1 MSIQQLPSTGAP
13 PDDSPALRVDNLATY
28 FPVRSKFLRRVVG
41 HVHAV
46 DGVDLVVR
54 RGTTLGLVG
63 ESGCG
68 KSTLVRTII
77 GLNKPERGA
86 VYLGPH
92 QITGSGAKRM
102 REYRRDM
109 QLVFQDPYGSLNP
122 RMKVRDIIGEPLV
135 AYRTASRRGIRTQ
148 VLEMMDKVGLDR
160 SYADRYPHE
169 FSGGQRQ
176 RIGIARALILHP
188 SLLILDEPV
197 SALDI
202 SIQAQ
207 ILNLVR
213 DLQDELGIACL
224 IISHDLAVVRQ
235 VADEVAVMYLGKIV
249 ERGPADEIYHH
260 ASHPYTQ
267 ALLAAVPVPDPSRA
281 DALGRV
287 LIEGDLPSPMN
298 PPSGCRFRTRCWK
311 ATEFC
316 AEEEPLLVERPGV
329 DHPTACHY
337 AAELVA

>member
-1 MSIQQLPSTGAP
+1 MTIDEL
-13 PDDSPALRVDNLATY
+13 PALRVDGLATY
-28 FPVRSKFLRRVVG
+28 FPVRSKFLRRTVG

-46 DGVDLVVR
+46 AGVDLVVR

-77 GLNKPERGA
+77 GLNKPERGG

-92 QITGSGAKRM
+92 QIAGSGAKRM

-135 AYRTASRRGIRTQ
+135 AYRVAGRAGIRQQ
-148 VLEMMDKVGLDR
+148 VLAMMEKVGLDP

-176 RIGIARALILHP
+176 RIGIARALILRP

-197 SALDI
+197 SARDI
-202 SIQAQ
+202 SIKAQ

-249 ERGPADEIYHH
+249 ERGSADEIYEHP
-260 ASHPYTQ
+260 SHPYTQ

-281 DALGRV
+281 GSLDRV
-287 LIEGDLPSPMN
+287 LIDGDLPSPTN

-311 ATEFC
+311 ATELC
-316 AEEEPLLVERPGV
+316 REQEPLLVERPGV
-329 DHPTACHY
+329 HHPAACHY
-337 AAELVA
+337 AEPAA